1 MLNASRCFK
10 NGTPIM
16 LFSGKTKPVE
26 SLTKKD
32 SVIGLDGKPKK
43 IIKIH
48 EGSDQ
53 LYKVS
58 QTNGDD
64 YVVNG
69 NHILVLKFTNV
80 EGIYWDNSRERYKA
94 RYIQDLKIHDK
105 SFPCDRDKYGDIT
118 DKTVETTYGYADNF
132 LLCKSNEEGYNK
144 GGDILEISVKDYLK
158 LPANM
163 KRILYGFKQEVN
175 FKERSVDLD
184 PYLLGLWLGDGTTLE
199 ACITNIDQ
207 EIIDYIYD
215 YAKENNLRVTKKGSC
230 GYYIAGTE
238 SGKGNN
244 SFLNQLKHYN
254 LIGNKHIPIDYL
266 MNSRETR
273 LQVLAGLMDSDGYLN
288 KNMYEICQL
297 SDKLA
302 VDIVKLARSL
312 GFRVGHT
319 KRKKTC
325 VKKDA
330 SNVTK
335 LYNVML
341 ISGCN
346 ISDVPC
352 LLKRKRAKACGK
364 DVDFLITQIKVEK
377 DEVDDY
383 TGFQI
388 EGDGKFFGQDY
399 TVLHNSTVVE
409 D

>member
-1 MLNASRCFK
+1 MLNAGRCFK
-10 NGTPIM
+10 NGTLIM
-16 LFSGKTKPVE
+16 LSNGKTKPVE

-32 SVIGLDGKPKK
+32 AVIGLDGKPKK

-48 EGSDQ
+48 EGSSQ

-118 DKTVETTYGYADNF
+118 DKTIETTYGYADNF

-184 PYLLGLWLGDGTTLE
+184 PYLLGLWLGDGNTTGPT
-199 ACITNIDQ
+199 ITNIDK

-215 YAKENNLRVTKKGSC
+215 YANENNLRVSKKEPYW
-230 GYYIAGTE
+230 YYIAGA
-238 SGKGNN
+238 GKGNT
-244 SFLNQLKHYN
+244 FLNQLKHYN
-254 LIGNKHIPIDYL
+254 LIGNKHIPVDYL
-266 MNSRETR
+266 MNSREIR
-273 LQVLAGLMDSDGYLN
+273 LKVLAGLMDSDGYMD

-297 SDKLA
+297 SDQLA
-302 VDIVKLARSL
+302 HDIVKLARSL

-319 KRKKTC
+319 KRNKTC

-330 SNVTK
+330 PNVTK
-335 LYNVML
+335 LYNIML
-341 ISGCN
+341 ISGRN
-346 ISDVPC
+346 ICDVPC

-364 DVDFLITQIKVEK
+364 DVDFLITQINIEK
-377 DEVDDY
+377 DEVGDY

-399 TVLHNSTVVE
+399 TVLHNSTTSY
-409 D
+409 